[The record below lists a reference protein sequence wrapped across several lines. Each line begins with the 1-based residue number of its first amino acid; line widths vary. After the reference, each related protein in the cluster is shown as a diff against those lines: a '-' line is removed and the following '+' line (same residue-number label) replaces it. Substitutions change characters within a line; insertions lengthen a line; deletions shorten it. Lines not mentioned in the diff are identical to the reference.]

1 MQLSIDL
8 SVLVFVSK
16 FIRLFIF
23 LSVSLV
29 SINFSSSP
37 FNFFFG
43 PPEET
48 GEKNIRD
55 YFIRYLGRA
64 KKSFDGAFFEVRDD
78 KIVKAFLSAHKRG
91 VKIRLIVDDNYY
103 FKMIDHE
110 TMQMDMNDFNPFVK
124 ALLNAGIEVK
134 HDNGRSALMHN
145 KFAIVDKQ
153 WVWAGSY
160 NITSSC
166 TEKNEND
173 ALEVKNENLAEIYT
187 REFEEMFID
196 GQFGI
201 TSPSTP
207 ELQSTEIKDTKIEVL
222 FAPEDNPLARIEEL
236 LRNAEQEVYFTQF
249 AMTAVELGDALVER
263 AKAGVKVQ
271 GIFDKLL
278 YRSTGPYAEFSKL
291 TKNGIPVVV
300 YDSPHRGKLHHKT
313 FIIDPNGKNPVLI
326 TGSMNA
332 SANGNKTNDE
342 NVIIIHNAFA
352 AQTYLKRF
360 RSLFGK
366 TSNVMAYFR
375 SLDKIKAEQKIDRAS
390 LFINSNGTNVQSV
403 TIQFPARWPK
413 EQPDANIRIYRRR
426 DGKLIDTTDQEAFNL
441 TETNIWIG
449 SANLKKD
456 GEDSE
461 LMVRFSNLIAPK
473 IPGYYN
479 LYIKV
484 KYYNNSDFMPLKTQ
498 PVVEIINCDGTALP
512 NYEPGDEIIEQLSE
526 NDLTGLRDLLELKA
540 SGENPELLQNSAFL
554 RKTLRILQNNNRS
567 QESGELL
574 EALRKLD

>member
-1 MQLSIDL
+1 M
-8 SVLVFVSK
+8 SK
-16 FIRLFIF
+16 YTRLFIF
-23 LSVSLV
+23 LSLVLV

-43 PPEET
+43 PPESAD
-48 GEKNIRD
+48 EKNIRD

-64 KKSFDGAFFEVRDD
+64 KKTFDGAFFEVRDD
-78 KIVKAFLSAHKRG
+78 KIVKAFLSAKKRG
-91 VKIRLIVDDNYY
+91 VKIRLIVDDNYF
-103 FKMIDHE
+103 FKMIDPE

-134 HDNGRSALMHN
+134 HDNGRAALMHN
-145 KFAIVDKQ
+145 KFAIVDGQ

-173 ALEVKNENLAEIYT
+173 ALEVKNTTLAETYT
-187 REFEEMFID
+187 REFEEMFVD

-207 ELQSTEIKDTKIEVL
+207 ELQTTEIGGTKVEVF
-222 FAPEDNPLARIEEL
+222 FAPEDNPLGRIEEL
-236 LRNAEQEVYFTQF
+236 ILNAEQEVYFTQF
-249 AMTAVELGDALVER
+249 AMTAAELGDALVEK

-313 FIIDPNGKNPVLI
+313 FIIDPNGSNPVLI

-332 SANGNKTNDE
+332 STNGNKTNDE
-342 NVIIIHNAFA
+342 NVIIIHDAKA

-366 TSNVMAYFR
+366 TSNVVSYFR

-403 TIQFPARWPK
+403 SIQFPARWPK
-413 EQPDANIRIYRRR
+413 DQPDAAIHIYRRR
-426 DGKLIDTTDQEAFNL
+426 NEKLVDTTDQETFNL
-441 TETNIWIG
+441 TDTNIWIG
-449 SANLKKD
+449 SANLKKE
-456 GEDSE
+456 GEESE
-461 LMVRFSNLIAPK
+461 LMVRFSNLVAPK

-484 KYYNNSDFMPLKTQ
+484 KYHNNSDFMPLKTQ
-498 PVVEIINCDGTALP
+498 PVVEIVNCDGSALP
-512 NYEPGDEIIEQLSE
+512 DYEPGDEIIEQLSE

-540 SGENPELLQNSAFL
+540 SGETPELLQNPDFL
-554 RKTLRILQNNNRS
+554 RKTLRILQGNTQN
-567 QESGELL
+567 QESADLL
-574 EALRKLD
+574 KALRKLN

>member
-1 MQLSIDL
+1 M
-8 SVLVFVSK
+8 SK

-43 PPEET
+43 PPESA
-48 GEKNIRD
+48 GEKSIRD
-55 YFIRYLGRA
+55 YFIRYLDRA
-64 KKSFDGAFFEVRDD
+64 KTTFDGAFFEIRDD
-78 KIVKAFLSAHKRG
+78 KIVNAFLAAHKRG

-103 FKMIDHE
+103 FKMLDHE
-110 TMQMDMNDFNPFVK
+110 TMQMDKDDFNPFVK
-124 ALLNAGIEVK
+124 ALLNAGIEIRQ
-134 HDNGRSALMHN
+134 DNERSALMHN
-145 KFAIVDKQ
+145 KFAVVDGQ

-166 TEKNEND
+166 SEKNEND
-173 ALEVKNENLAEIYT
+173 ALEVKNKNLAEIYT
-187 REFEEMFID
+187 REFEEMFVD

-207 ELQSTEIKDTKIEVL
+207 EQQTTEIGETKVEVF
-222 FAPEDNPLARIEEL
+222 FAPEDNPLGRIEEL
-236 LRNAEQEVYFTQF
+236 LRNAREEIYFTQF
-249 AMTAVELGDALVER
+249 ALTAAELGDALVER

-278 YRSTGPYAEFSKL
+278 YKSTGPYAEFSKL

-313 FIIDPNGKNPVLI
+313 FVIDPNGKNPILI

-332 SANGNKTNDE
+332 SANGNRTNDE
-342 NVIIIHNAFA
+342 NVIIIHDALA

-366 TSNVMAYFR
+366 TSNVVAYFR

-390 LFINSNGTNVQSV
+390 LFINSNGTNVPSV
-403 TIQFPARWPK
+403 SIQFPARWPK
-413 EQPDANIRIYRRR
+413 EQPEASIRIYRRR
-426 DGKLIDTTDQEAFNL
+426 NEKLIDTTDQETFNL
-441 TETNIWIG
+441 TATNIWIG
-449 SANLKKD
+449 SANLKKE
-456 GEDSE
+456 GEESE

-484 KYYNNSDFMPLKTQ
+484 KYHNSSDFMPLKTQ
-498 PVVEIINCDGTALP
+498 PVVEIVNCDGTDLP
-512 NYEPGDEIIEQLSE
+512 DYEPGDEIIEQLSD
-526 NDLTGLRDLLELKA
+526 NDLTGLRNLLELKA
-540 SGENPELLQNSAFL
+540 SGETPELLQDSAFL
-554 RKTLRILQNNNRS
+554 RKTLRILQSNTRS
-567 QESGELL
+567 QEGDELL
-574 EALRKLD
+574 KALRTLD